1 MTENEIE
8 RSRQEF
14 RARLDGL
21 RQGVLDMAELVKGRL
36 ERALAALSEQSN
48 GQDVARSVIDG
59 DQAVNDRYLDLESEC
74 ISLLALQQPVAGDLH
89 LVTASFKII
98 TDLER
103 IGDLAT
109 NLAGYALESSGDRFP
124 EIDLTAIGSLA
135 KRMLTAAIEA
145 YAAGEDEW
153 ACREVAALDDD
164 LDARCEHASKVVVR
178 YLLGFELE
186 GGGGSGTDTDT
197 NEGGE
202 ESVDGECTTVE
213 GLLADVSLLLYTIRD
228 LERIGDHAV
237 NVAARTLYIVE
248 SDAALVR

>member
-1 MTENEIE
+1 MTDKGIE

-21 RQGVLDMAELVKGRL
+21 RQGVLDMAELVRGRL
-36 ERALAALSEQSN
+36 DRALRALSEQSN

-74 ISLLALQQPVAGDLH
+74 ISLLALQQPVAGDLR

-135 KRMLTAAIEA
+135 KRMVTEAIEA
-145 YAAGEDEW
+145 YATGEDEW
-153 ACREVAALDDD
+153 ACREVAAVDDD

-186 GGGGSGTDTDT
+186 GGGGSGTDTD
-197 NEGGE
+197 GE
-202 ESVDGECTTVE
+202 ESVDGESTSVE
-213 GLLADVSLLLYTIRD
+213 RLLADVSLLLYTIRD

-237 NVAARTLYIVE
+237 NVAARTLYMVE
-248 SDAALVR
+248 SDAALV